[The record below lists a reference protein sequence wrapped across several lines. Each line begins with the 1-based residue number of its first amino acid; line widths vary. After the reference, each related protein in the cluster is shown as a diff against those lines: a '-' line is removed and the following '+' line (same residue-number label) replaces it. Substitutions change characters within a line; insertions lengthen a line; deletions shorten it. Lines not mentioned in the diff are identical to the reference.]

1 MQNIKLLDMKG
12 ILTIV
17 ILVSLLAT
25 SQAQDSTGV
34 KLHKDAR
41 VDVLVKK
48 QIEANEYATRES
60 RRFVQGYRILLI
72 NTNDRNK
79 ANEAKA
85 QVYKSAPE
93 LRVYMDYQAP
103 FFKVKVG
110 NYKDAGEA
118 NEALKQVQRFYKG
131 SAYVI
136 RDLIE
141 VNPDKSAS
149 LE

>member
-1 MQNIKLLDMKG
+1 MKH
-12 ILTIV
+12 L
-17 ILVSLLAT
+17 ILVLLAFVST
-25 SQAQDSTGV
+25 SIVVAQDSTGV
-34 KLHKDAR
+34 KLFKDSR

-60 RRFVQGYRILLI
+60 RRFVQGYRILII

-79 ANEAKA
+79 ANDAKA
-85 QVYKSAPE
+85 QIYKSAPE
-93 LRVYMDYQAP
+93 LKVYTDYQAP

-110 NYKDAGEA
+110 NYRDATEA
-118 NEALKQVQRFYKG
+118 NEALKQVQRYYKG
-131 SAYVI
+131 TIYVI